1 MMKKTNQIKT
11 LIFLFFFSFSF
22 SSFAIDISFRTVPQ
36 TGIPLSSMKYSDQDK
51 IIEKPSFGL
60 SETID
65 INFLNCLAIGPEFI
79 FNFIQKNGNPS
90 FLIDIAPGLS
100 FSTFYAPLSRL
111 ELQAGASTGFHFM
124 SYSFPGIEN
133 SSGGYDDGN
142 EPKKIILSS
151 LYFKG
156 VAGAAFR
163 LSPDL
168 SIGAQL
174 GYTNYLLNKFS
185 FSDTALSTFD
195 IGINLKYTIHT
206 SKTSKNIDADFIQ
219 FDSLFPVYAN
229 IYKENGFAF
238 ANIINNENAE
248 IRDVKVFFRAENYTS
263 SLFQCGTIPIIRKG
277 KSAEIP
283 LLADFSQEIASITEN
298 GQIPG
303 EIIIE
308 YSMLGKQKTAVE
320 TCIIDVYN
328 RNSLKWADPAVLA
341 MFVSPNATE
350 VLELSKYIVGIARD
364 SLKTGVNRN
373 LQFATWITEAINS
386 MGIDYV
392 PDATTPYNIF
402 HFDMDS
408 VDQVQF
414 PFQTLTYHSG
424 DVDDLAVLFCALLQA
439 AGIDSAMIPLSE
451 DFIVCV
457 SLNASEKGASAIVNN
472 KESLIIINDEVWL
485 PLSMKN
491 LKLGFNK
498 AWSLALSGIE
508 SEELGSEMIIL
519 RDAWQNYAPLGISG
533 KAIYEKANPVDLKKR
548 ADSSVSKYLE
558 TEIQPKIKVQLSLVS
573 SNPTEDNLNTLG
585 RLYVTTG
592 EMTKA
597 KDVYNRSAK
606 LGSISGMSNLANILL
621 LEKDYIGAK
630 RWYNKVLELN
640 PEHNGAKKGLD
651 RIANEQ
657 GN

>member
-1 MMKKTNQIKT
+1 
-11 LIFLFFFSFSF
+11 
-22 SSFAIDISFRTVPQ
+22 
-36 TGIPLSSMKYSDQDK
+36 MKYSDQDK

-142 EPKKIILSS
+142 EPKNIILSS

-308 YSMLGKQKTAVE
+308 YSMLGKT
-320 TCIIDVYN
+320 
-328 RNSLKWADPAVLA
+328 
-341 MFVSPNATE
+341 
-350 VLELSKYIVGIARD
+350 
-364 SLKTGVNRN
+364 
-373 LQFATWITEAINS
+373 
-386 MGIDYV
+386 
-392 PDATTPYNIF
+392 
-402 HFDMDS
+402 
-408 VDQVQF
+408 
-414 PFQTLTYHSG
+414 
-424 DVDDLAVLFCALLQA
+424 
-439 AGIDSAMIPLSE
+439 
-451 DFIVCV
+451 
-457 SLNASEKGASAIVNN
+457 
-472 KESLIIINDEVWL
+472 
-485 PLSMKN
+485 KN
-491 LKLGFNK
+491 C
-498 AWSLALSGIE
+498 
-508 SEELGSEMIIL
+508 
-519 RDAWQNYAPLGISG
+519 R
-533 KAIYEKANPVDLKKR
+533 
-548 ADSSVSKYLE
+548 
-558 TEIQPKIKVQLSLVS
+558 
-573 SNPTEDNLNTLG
+573 
-585 RLYVTTG
+585 
-592 EMTKA
+592 
-597 KDVYNRSAK
+597 
-606 LGSISGMSNLANILL
+606 
-621 LEKDYIGAK
+621 
-630 RWYNKVLELN
+630 
-640 PEHNGAKKGLD
+640 
-651 RIANEQ
+651 
-657 GN
+657 